1 MQGRI
6 GQDVLAAIGLLT
18 RIPVPFAQ
26 PRADG
31 AWAWPLAGL
40 AVGIGLVLVA
50 GLADCLDL
58 PPGLA
63 AVLVLAAG
71 AVLTGALHEDG
82 LADCADGFWGA
93 RARARRLAI
102 MKDSRIGSY
111 GVLALV
117 LVGLLRWQAVSL
129 ILQQGDWG
137 LLVTAAVLS
146 RAPMATL
153 ASALPNARANGL
165 SQSIGH
171 PGRQSALGGIGL
183 AVLLALIL
191 SGGTGLVM
199 AIWAGLAAFGAALIA
214 RAKIGG
220 QTGDVLGASQQ
231 LAEAAALT
239 LAASRIG

>member
-1 MQGRI
+1 MKDRI
-6 GQDVLAAIGLLT
+6 GQDVLASIGLLT
-18 RIPVPFAQ
+18 RIPVAFAT
-26 PRADG
+26 PRAEG
-31 AWAWPLAGL
+31 AWAWPLSGL
-40 AVGIGLVLVA
+40 AVGVVMALIA
-50 GLADCLDL
+50 GLSDCLDL

-63 AVLVLAAG
+63 AVLVLAAA
-71 AVLTGALHEDG
+71 AVITGGLHEDG

-93 RARARRLAI
+93 RARARRLVI

-129 ILQQGDWG
+129 ILQHGDWG
-137 LLVTAAVLS
+137 LLITAAVLS
-146 RAPMATL
+146 RAPMAAL
-153 ASALPNARANGL
+153 ASALPNARAEGL
-165 SQSIGH
+165 SQSIGR
-171 PGRQSALGGIGL
+171 PDRKTALCGIGL

-199 AIWAGLAAFGAALIA
+199 AIWAGFAGLGVALIA

-239 LAASRIG
+239 LAATRIS